1 MHHRSSCLNR
11 VTTLRLG
18 VICALCMLLFSAV
31 RAEPVVLYDGNQPA
45 GATTDTSKLVS
56 VEPAAPP
63 LDEVT
68 AWPAAAIGAPG
79 ATPESGKPADLTRL
93 PLPPAPAL
101 PERPEAND
109 DPSLHS
115 VIKEGVRPVY
125 EQLVE
130 SGAVETWHELKAD
143 LGLNKNQWSEDQK
156 TGAPGTGPGQW
167 DAPGAQDPA
176 QPPRTAAQAQL
187 DREMATLTREKLIDQ
202 ITPWL
207 IGLVGLYVAGY
218 LAKLLY
224 GYVRWRSGK
233 RNERRIARAKR
244 RGARRSRST
253 TRAATGSASAPRAN
267 AESQETV

>member
-1 MHHRSSCLNR
+1 MHHRSSRLNR

-18 VICALCMLLFSAV
+18 VICALCTLLLSAV
-31 RAEPVVLYDGNQPA
+31 RAEPVVLHDGNQPA
-45 GATTDTSKLVS
+45 GATTDTSKLVAM
-56 VEPAAPP
+56 EPAAPP

-68 AWPAAAIGAPG
+68 TWPAAATSAPG
-79 ATPESGKPADLTRL
+79 ATPEPGKPADRT
-93 PLPPAPAL
+93 LPPPPLAQAL
-101 PERPEAND
+101 PENPGTNA
-109 DPSLHS
+109 DPSIHS

-143 LGLNKNQWSEDQK
+143 LGLNKNQWSEEQK
-156 TGAPGTGPGQW
+156 TGAPGKAPGQW

-187 DREMATLTREKLIDQ
+187 DREMATLMREKLIDQ
-202 ITPWL
+202 ITPWV
-207 IGLVGLYVAGY
+207 IGLVVLYVAGY